1 MSRLSRRLQ
10 TRRMELHDIVRRE
23 LAKHSFA
30 VLSTTSPA
38 GRPHAAGVL
47 YAAVGTTPGGVERW
61 VSTLRA
67 SRKARNVAANPH
79 VAVCVPVRRIP
90 VGPPSA
96 IQFQG
101 RAEVVAVDDERV
113 RPAELGAI
121 TSHGELDL
129 PDACLLRIEPAGRV
143 HTYGLGMSLLHLVRN
158 PLGAAGSVDLPAQ
171 ASDAVSITKR

>member
-1 MSRLSRRLQ
+1 MDLRDTVLRQ
-10 TRRMELHDIVRRE
+10 
-23 LAKHSFA
+23 LAKRSFA

-47 YAAVGTTPGGVERW
+47 YAGVGTTLW
-61 VSTLRA
+61 VSTLRG

-79 VAVCVPVRRIP
+79 VAVCVPVRRSP
-90 VGPPSA
+90 VGPPST

-129 PDACLLRIEPAGRV
+129 PDGCLLRIEPAGRA
-143 HTYGLGMSLLHLVRN
+143 HTYGLGMSLLHLARH
-158 PLGAAGSVDLPAQ
+158 PLDAAGSVDLPAQ
-171 ASDAVSITKR
+171 AVDAGSTTKRDATDHRAGPGGAIL

>member
-1 MSRLSRRLQ
+1 MSRLARRTQ
-10 TRRMELHDIVRRE
+10 TRRMELRDTVLRQ
-23 LAKHSFA
+23 LAKRSFA

-47 YAAVGTTPGGVERW
+47 YAAVGTTLW
-61 VSTLRA
+61 VSTLRG

-90 VGPPSA
+90 VGPPSV

-129 PDACLLRIEPAGRV
+129 PDGCLLRIEPAGRV
-143 HTYGLGMSLLHLVRN
+143 HTYGLGMSLLHLARN
-158 PLGAAGSVDLPAQ
+158 PLGAAGFVDLSAQ
-171 ASDAVSITKR
+171 ARDAVSITKR